1 MERIESPAYARLG
14 NSGLVVPSVGIGC
27 NNLGRPGTPTQTQE
41 GTNAVIA
48 AAVEAGIG
56 FFDIAD
62 LYGAEPGL
70 SETMFGTAMR
80 ELNLNRD
87 DLIIVTKFG
96 LPTGTLNGNDWD
108 ARGSRRYIMRAV
120 EGSLRRLGTEYIDL
134 YFYHS
139 PDQQVEKR
147 GQRIPSDHH
156 RAAVHALHH
165 AQRKD

>member
-1 MERIESPAYARLG
+1 M
-14 NSGLVVPSVGIGC
+14 
-27 NNLGRPGTPTQTQE
+27 
-41 GTNAVIA
+41 IA

-62 LYGAEPGL
+62 LYGAEPGF

-120 EGSLRRLGTEYIDL
+120 EGHCAAWEPSTLTCISTTAPTRTPRW
-134 YFYHS
+134 
-139 PDQQVEKR
+139 KR
-147 GQRIPSDHH
+147 PYLLSTRS
-156 RAAVHALHH
+156 
-165 AQRKD
+165 